1 MSLTSIIAIY
11 FIVWWLMFFLL
22 LPWGNRTHAEAGEE
36 IVPGS
41 MSEAPARPRLLLKG
55 VIAAVLAVFVLLGV
69 NAVVVSDLSFDDL
82 PFPNPLDHKVDTR

>member
-22 LPWGNRTHAEAGEE
+22 LPWGNRSHAEAGEE
-36 IVPGS
+36 IVPGT
-41 MSEAPARPRLLLKG
+41 MSEAPARPRLWLKG
-55 VIAAVLAVFVLLGV
+55 LIAAVLAVFVLLGV

-82 PFPNPLDHKVDTR
+82 PFPNPLDHKVDAR